1 MRNIGRNTE
10 HASTASRRDAILVKK
25 NYTLY
30 RETEIIS
37 DNTKTGPNGE
47 DAGEM
52 VINVG
57 PQHPATHGVLH
68 LVITLQGETIK
79 KMEPHL
85 GYIHRSIE
93 KMCESLS
100 YRQFIYVTSR
110 MDYLSAHINN
120 HACAMCVE
128 KGLQIEIPPRAQVIR
143 VLMGE
148 LTRVASHELWW
159 GALAMDV
166 GAFTPF
172 FYAFRERETIND
184 IMEETCGARLTM
196 NYMVPGGVMYDLH
209 PNFQQRVKDF
219 IKLFKSKIDEY
230 DDLVTGNIIFQN
242 RTKGIGVISKEDA
255 ISFGCTGPV
264 GRGSGV
270 HCDIRK
276 LYPYEVYDKVQFEE
290 IIETAGDSFA
300 RYLVRIK
307 EMRQSIHIIE
317 QLIDNIPEGDFQA
330 KTKAVLKLPK
340 GEFYSRVETARGE
353 LGVYIVSEGG
363 TTPYRIKF
371 RSPGFSNLSALE
383 HMVRGSKI
391 GDLMA
396 TMGTLDLVIPDID
409 R

>member
-1 MRNIGRNTE
+1 MY
-10 HASTASRRDAILVKK
+10 SQ
-25 NYTLY
+25 
-30 RETEIIS
+30 TEIVRDTTTVTS
-37 DNTKTGPNGE
+37 NGTE
-47 DAGEM
+47 GEL

-68 LVITLQGETIK
+68 LVITLNGETVK
-79 KMEPHL
+79 KVEPHL

-93 KMCESLS
+93 KMCESLT

-120 HACAMCVE
+120 HACAMTVE
-128 KGLQIEIPPRAQVIR
+128 KAMQIEIPLRAKYIR
-143 VLMGE
+143 VIMDE
-148 LTRVASHELWW
+148 LTRIASHELWW
-159 GALAMDV
+159 GALAMDL

-184 IMEETCGARLTM
+184 IMEQTCGARLTM
-196 NYMVPGGVMYDLH
+196 NYMVPGGVMADIH
-209 PNFQQRVKDF
+209 PTFQQKVKEF
-219 IKLFKSKIDEY
+219 ITLFKSNIDEY
-230 DDLVTGNIIFQN
+230 DELVTGNVIFQN
-242 RTKGIGVISKEDA
+242 RMKGVGYLSKEDA
-255 ISFGCTGPV
+255 VSFGCSGPV
-264 GRGSGV
+264 ARGSGV
-270 HCDIRK
+270 SCDIRK
-276 LYPYEVYDKVQFEE
+276 IYPYEIYNKVQFEE
-290 IIETAGDSFA
+290 VLETAGDCFS

-307 EMRQSIHIIE
+307 EMKESIKIIE
-317 QLIDNIPEGDFQA
+317 QLIDNIPEGDYQA

-340 GEFYSRVETARGE
+340 GEFYTRVETARGE

-371 RSPGFSNLSALE
+371 RSPGFSNLSALN
-383 HMVRGSKI
+383 HMVKGSKI

>member
-1 MRNIGRNTE
+1 MAVENTIMYTETQIIRNATD
-10 HASTASRRDAILVKK
+10 HLS
-25 NYTLY
+25 
-30 RETEIIS
+30 
-37 DNTKTGPNGE
+37 GE
-47 DAGEM
+47 EGDL

-68 LVITLQGETIK
+68 LVITLNGETIRK
-79 KMEPHL
+79 LEPHL

-120 HACAMCVE
+120 HACAMTVE
-128 KGLQIEIPPRAQVIR
+128 KGLQVEVPERAQYIR
-143 VLMGE
+143 VIMDE
-148 LTRVASHELWW
+148 LTRIASHELWW
-159 GALAMDV
+159 GAMAMDL

-172 FYAFRERETIND
+172 FYAFRERETINE

-196 NYMVPGGVMYDLH
+196 NYMVPGGVMADIH
-209 PNFQQRVKDF
+209 PEFQRKVKDF

-230 DDLVTGNIIFQN
+230 DELVTGNIIFQN
-242 RTKGIGVISKEDA
+242 RMKNVGCLSREDA
-255 ISFGCTGPV
+255 ISYACSGPV
-264 GRGSGV
+264 ARGSGV
-270 HCDIRK
+270 SCDIRK
-276 LYPYEVYDKVQFEE
+276 LYPYEVYGKVAFDEV
-290 IIETAGDSFA
+290 IETGGDCFA
-300 RYLVRIK
+300 RYMVRVREMK
-307 EMRQSIHIIE
+307 ESVRIIE
-317 QLIDNIPEGDFQA
+317 QLIDNIPAGEYQA

-340 GEFYSRVETARGE
+340 GEFYTRAETARGE
-353 LGVYIVSEGG
+353 FGVYIVSEGG

-383 HMVRGSKI
+383 HMVKGSKL

>member
-1 MRNIGRNTE
+1 MIIDYSNIALYTE
-10 HASTASRRDAILVKK
+10 TQILNDAHLSSLPEG
-25 NYTLY
+25 NEADGYL
-30 RETEIIS
+30 
-37 DNTKTGPNGE
+37 
-47 DAGEM
+47 

-68 LVITLQGETIK
+68 LVITLNGETIVK
-79 KMEPHL
+79 IEPHL

-120 HACAMCVE
+120 HACALVIE
-128 KGLQIEIPPRAQVIR
+128 KGLQVEVPPRAQYIR
-143 VLMGE
+143 VIMDE
-148 LTRVASHELWW
+148 LTRIASHELWL
-159 GALAMDV
+159 GALAMDL

-172 FYAFRERETIND
+172 FYTFRERETIND

-196 NYMVPGGVMYDLH
+196 NYMVPGGVMADIH
-209 PNFQQRVKDF
+209 QNFQKRVKDF
-219 IKLFKSKIDEY
+219 IKLFRSKEHEY
-230 DDLVTGNIIFQN
+230 TTLVTDNIIFQN
-242 RTKGIGVISKEDA
+242 RMKGIGRLSRADA
-255 ISFGCTGPV
+255 ISYGCSGPV
-264 GRGSGV
+264 ARASGV
-270 HCDIRK
+270 QCDIRK
-276 LYPYEVYDKVQFEE
+276 VYPYEIYNKINFDEVLQTE
-290 IIETAGDSFA
+290 GDAFA
-300 RYLVRIK
+300 RYMVRVK
-307 EMRQSIHIIE
+307 EMQQSVNIIE
-317 QLIDNIPEGDFQA
+317 QLIDQIPDGEFQA
-330 KTKAVLKLPK
+330 KTKAVIKLPK

-371 RSPGFSNLSALE
+371 RSPGFSNLSALD
-383 HMVRGSKI
+383 HMARGSKI

>member
-1 MRNIGRNTE
+1 M
-10 HASTASRRDAILVKK
+10 
-25 NYTLY
+25 Y
-30 RETEIIS
+30 RETQIIEA
-37 DNTKTGPNGE
+37 DNK
-47 DAGEM
+47 AGGVDGDDL

-68 LVITLQGETIK
+68 LVITLHGETIQK
-79 KMEPHL
+79 VEPHL

-128 KGLQIEIPPRAQVIR
+128 KGLQLEIPPRAQVIR

-148 LTRVASHELWW
+148 LTRIASHELWW
-159 GALAMDV
+159 GAMAMDL

-209 PNFQQRVKDF
+209 PNFQKRVKDF
-219 IKLFKSKIDEY
+219 IQLFNSKIDEY

-242 RTKGIGVISKEDA
+242 RTRGVGVLSKEDA

-270 HCDIRK
+270 QCDIRK
-276 LYPYEVYDKVQFEE
+276 LYPYEVYDKVSFDE
-290 IIETAGDSFA
+290 IIETGGDSFS
-300 RYLVRIK
+300 RYLVRVK
-307 EMRQSIHIIE
+307 ELRQSIRIIE

-340 GEFYSRVETARGE
+340 GEFYSRAETARGE

-371 RSPGFSNLSALE
+371 RSPGFSNLSAID
-383 HMVRGSKI
+383 HISRGSKI

-396 TMGTLDLVIPDID
+396 IMGTLDLVIPDID